1 MQCLPKSRQKG
12 VIMYECIVVGAGP
25 GGLVAIKELSEAG
38 VSNILCLEKS
48 HRIGGLF
55 AGSYDSLYLT
65 SSAAFSMFSDHW
77 IGDDQAHV
85 FWTKAQAVEYW
96 AGYAEKFNVLEKI
109 RFDTAVLDA
118 TQTGTGDWQ
127 LTLESGD
134 RIQCKRLVVATGNND
149 VPVVPNWHDKATDVR
164 TLHSRDYRNSE
175 PFAGKRVVVVGGGES
190 ASDIAL
196 EISKVADRC
205 WVSLRNGAGWVV
217 PRMRNGIATDMSTHR
232 GFWTL
237 PRRFGSLVSAS
248 IIAHDA
254 RLAENNPEMAALVA
268 LNKSVPSPRG
278 IWGTYGTKSFALPKA
293 IANYDCRIVEE
304 IADVDKKGRQLTTAS
319 GRILS
324 DIDAIVYC
332 TGYRSQVKILPAD
345 ARDCDPRG
353 LFKHMIDLNYGDRL
367 AWLGFARPAFGSQF
381 PVMEMQ
387 ARYWALIVSKQ
398 MVLPD
403 RTAMMKSIEA
413 DKKSNLS
420 QFGTTAERVR
430 GLVDYFRYM
439 DDLADMIGCG
449 PPIWQTLFTHPRLWL
464 HLIYGPTQ
472 ATQYRLRG
480 RGKKPELANEILRK
494 LPLSSFNHVVKAGL
508 WGRVRFALSGFR
520 RGD

>member
-1 MQCLPKSRQKG
+1 
-12 VIMYECIVVGAGP
+12 MYECIVVGAGP

-85 FWTKAQAVEYW
+85 FFTKAQAVEYW

-127 LTLESGD
+127 LTLESGG

-175 PFAGKRVVVVGGGES
+175 PFEGKRVVVVGGGES

-205 WVSLRNGAGWVV
+205 WVSLRNGTGWVV

-237 PRRFGSLVSAS
+237 PRRFGSLVNRSSRMTHALPRTTRKWRRS
-248 IIAHDA
+248 WRSTNPF
-254 RLAENNPEMAALVA
+254 RLREESGSLTAPRALHSPRQSQTMTAAL
-268 LNKSVPSPRG
+268 LKISPMLAKRAG
-278 IWGTYGTKSFALPKA
+278 NLRQQAGESFRTLMLSYIAPA
-293 IANYDCRIVEE
+293 IGHR
-304 IADVDKKGRQLTTAS
+304 
-319 GRILS
+319 
-324 DIDAIVYC
+324 
-332 TGYRSQVKILPAD
+332 
-345 ARDCDPRG
+345 
-353 LFKHMIDLNYGDRL
+353 
-367 AWLGFARPAFGSQF
+367 
-381 PVMEMQ
+381 
-387 ARYWALIVSKQ
+387 
-398 MVLPD
+398 
-403 RTAMMKSIEA
+403 
-413 DKKSNLS
+413 
-420 QFGTTAERVR
+420 
-430 GLVDYFRYM
+430 
-439 DDLADMIGCG
+439 
-449 PPIWQTLFTHPRLWL
+449 
-464 HLIYGPTQ
+464 
-472 ATQYRLRG
+472 
-480 RGKKPELANEILRK
+480 
-494 LPLSSFNHVVKAGL
+494 
-508 WGRVRFALSGFR
+508 
-520 RGD
+520 